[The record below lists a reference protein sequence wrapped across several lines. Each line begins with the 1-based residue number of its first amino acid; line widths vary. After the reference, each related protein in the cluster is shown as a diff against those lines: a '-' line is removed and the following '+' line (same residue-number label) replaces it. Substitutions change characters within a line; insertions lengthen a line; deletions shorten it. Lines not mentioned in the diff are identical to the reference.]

1 MAEVGSGRRTFGPVL
16 LTGLAAGAL
25 TAVGASQTW
34 FVARGDAAGLDVR
47 VSVSG
52 SDAAPLALAAAL
64 LALASWG
71 VVLVSRS
78 AGRRVASGIGLLAAL
93 GVLAVVIALW
103 AGAEDAAA
111 DALADRGAS
120 SVEELG
126 RRAWYWVTGLAAAV
140 QVVAL
145 AAAFRLAPTWPT
157 MSSRY
162 DAPTPAATP
171 ASNPAATAPIEE
183 TETDELTLW
192 KALDEGRDPTQ
203 R

>member
-1 MAEVGSGRRTFGPVL
+1 MTEAGPGRRRFGPVL
-16 LTGLAAGAL
+16 LTGLASGAL
-25 TAVGASQTW
+25 TAVAASQTW
-34 FVARGDAAGLDVR
+34 FVAEGDAAGLDVR
-47 VSVSG
+47 VSVAG

-71 VVLVSRS
+71 VVLVSRTV
-78 AGRRVASGIGLLAAL
+78 GRRIAAAIGLLAAL
-93 GVLAVVIALW
+93 GVVAVVVALW
-103 AGAEDAAA
+103 SGADDAAA
-111 DALADRGAS
+111 EALAERGAG

-126 RRAWYWVTGLAAAV
+126 RRAWYAITGAAAV
-140 QVVAL
+140 LQVGAL

-162 DAPTPAATP
+162 DAPT
-171 ASNPAATAPIEE
+171 AATAPNAAS
-183 TETDELTLW
+183 TTAVETDELALW